1 MFLFIYSPS
10 KTITSM
16 LLDQLERHRFTDSGF
31 DIPMKF
37 DEVLPNE
44 RQHAFKLGIHV
55 AATSL
60 DGDRLPCLLLPRSS
74 LYKTPVRMAN
84 SIGLIDAGYRGEV
97 QAKTDVLSS
106 LNNVHAIEEGS
117 RYFQLT
123 THNFLPWTRVFVV
136 NELDDLPSPPDN
148 RGHGGFGSTG

>member
-1 MFLFIYSPS
+1 MYLFIYSSS
-10 KTITSM
+10 KTIHRM
-16 LLDQLERHRFTDSGF
+16 LLDQLEHHRFTDSGF
-31 DIPMKF
+31 DIPMKY
-37 DEVLPNE
+37 DEILPNE

-55 AATSL
+55 AATTV
-60 DGDRLPCLLLPRSS
+60 DGHRLPCLLLPRSS

-97 QAKTDVLSS
+97 QAKTDVLSHLS
-106 LNNVHAIEEGS
+106 NTHVVEEGS

-123 THNFLPWTRVFVV
+123 THTFLPWTRIFVV
-136 NELDDLPSPPDN
+136 EELDDLPPPLDD